1 MDIDTW
7 RVTIRVFAS
16 DLDASLIPPSG
27 QYLHYE
33 DIIKLPP
40 IPGIKEVRQLKDL
53 IYTGLLDA
61 SAEEQRGGKEELVD
75 LRRVS
80 GIVISKVWLVVTHG
94 GELMW
99 WKVHKNNL
107 DQMLERLKE
116 DNGAVLAVEGRF

>member
-1 MDIDTW
+1 MNTDTW
-7 RVTIRVFAS
+7 PVTIRVFAS
-16 DLDASLIPPSG
+16 DLDASLTPPSG

-40 IPGIKEVRQLKDL
+40 TSEIHELRQLKDL
-53 IYTGLLDA
+53 IYAGLLDA
-61 SAEEQRGGKEELVD
+61 SAGEHRAGDEELVD

-80 GIVISKVWLVVTHG
+80 GIVISKVWLVVTHT

-107 DQMLERLKE
+107 GGMLERLREDKE
-116 DNGAVLAVEGRF
+116 AVLAVEGRF